1 MELQMTK
8 FVHFRNYRGEGAVI
22 PELDGQYVCTKGGTT
37 VAFKEHKTE
46 EGLRLEYA
54 TAHCSIRDNYC
65 RKTGRAIAEGRLNAG
80 KSQNIFVSDEYSPYD
95 LFSDLL

>member
-1 MELQMTK
+1 MTK

-46 EGLRLEYA
+46 EGIVLEYA
-54 TAHCSIRDNYC
+54 VAHCSIRDNYC

-80 KSQNIFVSDEYSPYD
+80 KGHKIAMGERYSVYGVLSDEVEV
-95 LFSDLL
+95 